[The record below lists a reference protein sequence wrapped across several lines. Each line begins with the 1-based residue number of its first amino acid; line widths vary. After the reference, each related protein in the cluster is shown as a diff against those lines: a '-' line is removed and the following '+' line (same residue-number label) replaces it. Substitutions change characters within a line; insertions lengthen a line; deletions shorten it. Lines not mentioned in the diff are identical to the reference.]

1 VNRLAGILTPQAN
14 TTVESEMRALLPREI
29 PSVVAR
35 LTCPSADSR
44 ERLLQYFHGVHDTLA
59 QFDTAPIAIAA
70 FACTGSTYL
79 VGADVES
86 ASFARARVPVVSA
99 ASAVARALKALRAKK
114 IALLSPYPEWLTQ
127 ACVAFWRSR
136 DVEVVAL
143 ATPPGDRSDTR
154 RIYGLTAADAEAGL
168 AGLDTRQADVVL
180 ISGTGMPTLQAIA
193 DAAGP
198 LPVLSSNLCLAW
210 HLCDFFS
217 TETIEAW
224 LAPQAPWRARL

>member
-1 VNRLAGILTPQAN
+1 VSPLAGILTPQAN
-14 TTVESEMRALLPREI
+14 TTVEAEMRVLLPREI
-29 PSVVAR
+29 ASVVAR
-35 LTCPSADSR
+35 LTCPSGDSR
-44 ERLLQYFHGVHDTLA
+44 ERLLQYFRGAHDTLA

-86 ASFARARVPVVSA
+86 ASFGRARVPMVSA
-99 ASAVARALKALRAKK
+99 ASAVERALKALHARK

-136 DVEVVAL
+136 EVEVVSL

-154 RIYGLTAADAEAGL
+154 RIYSLAAADAHDGL
-168 AGLDTRQADVVL
+168 ARLDCSHAEAVL
-180 ISGTGMPTLQAIA
+180 ISGTGMPTLEAIA
-193 DAAGP
+193 HAGGS

-217 TETIEAW
+217 TQTIEQW
-224 LAPQAPWRARL
+224 LAPQAPWRSRL

>member
-1 VNRLAGILTPQAN
+1 MLAGILTPQAN
-14 TTVESEMRALLPREI
+14 TTVEAEMRVLLPREV

-59 QFDTAPIAIAA
+59 QFDTAPIAIAG

-79 VGADVES
+79 VGADAES
-86 ASFARARVPVVSA
+86 ASFTRARVPVVSA
-99 ASAVARALKALRAKK
+99 AGAVARALVALRARK

-127 ACVAFWRSR
+127 ACVAFWRSQA
-136 DVEVVAL
+136 VEVVAIG
-143 ATPPGDRSDTR
+143 TPPGDRGDTR
-154 RIYGLTAADAEAGL
+154 RIYSLAAADARAGL
-168 AGLDTRQADVVL
+168 AALDCSRADAVL
-180 ISGTGMPTLQAIA
+180 ISGTGMPTLEAIA
-193 DAAGP
+193 GARGS

-217 TETIEAW
+217 AQTIEQW
-224 LAPQAPWRARL
+224 LAPQAPWRSRL